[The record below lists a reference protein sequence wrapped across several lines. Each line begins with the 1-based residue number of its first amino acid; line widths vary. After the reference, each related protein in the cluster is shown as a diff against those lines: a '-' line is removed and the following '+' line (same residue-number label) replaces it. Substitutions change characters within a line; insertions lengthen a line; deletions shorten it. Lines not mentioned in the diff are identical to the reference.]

1 MQNWPIST
9 FYKKN
14 QPFSPYIIL
23 IVAGFSLQTSVFSN
37 IFVHRST
44 YVSIDMQAELL
55 TIANAYDAV
64 VFSKV
69 MRDTSAKILTYSLA

>member
-1 MQNWPIST
+1 M
-9 FYKKN
+9 
-14 QPFSPYIIL
+14 
-23 IVAGFSLQTSVFSN
+23 AGFSLQTSVFSN

-44 YVSIDMQAELL
+44 YISIDMQAELL